1 MEIVRARASPTWSG
15 PEGSSHNEFTFGSC
29 GLHLLPN
36 QGLKTREMQAHT
48 YGLVRVSPPVDRW
61 DWGALPKV
69 KCRKATVDFRDFC
82 VLSCPHHQLRSTD
95 MSIFGKILGGIF
107 NRKAPPA
114 TAAAPAQQAA
124 SSPPIV
130 VSSPQPPEPVD
141 IEAVLNELAAASSQ
155 KLNWRTSIVDL
166 MKLVGMES
174 SLAERKALADELGYT
189 GDKSDSA
196 AMNIWL
202 HKQVLAKLAA
212 NGGAVPQDLLD

>member
-1 MEIVRARASPTWSG
+1 
-15 PEGSSHNEFTFGSC
+15 
-29 GLHLLPN
+29 
-36 QGLKTREMQAHT
+36 
-48 YGLVRVSPPVDRW
+48 
-61 DWGALPKV
+61 
-69 KCRKATVDFRDFC
+69 
-82 VLSCPHHQLRSTD
+82 

-114 TAAAPAQQAA
+114 AAPAQEAA

-130 VSSPQPPEPVD
+130 VSSPQPPAPVD

-174 SLAERKALADELGYT
+174 SLAERKALADELGYS
-189 GDKSDSA
+189 GNKSDSA